1 MPSIRKKN
9 AINFKVQTLSNIEED
24 SELVKD
30 LKEHFTLENFL
41 EYEET
46 YDILETNW
54 FFAFAD
60 KCEKEI
66 WDFYEH
72 ECSVMKRKLSTLFY
86 YDTDGSGMLAGKLS
100 AIVFANIKPQYDLDY
115 IYKYPHLAR
124 PLIEDRDNK
133 KKRGEEERRR
143 LIQENYEETVKKRGK
158 TFNWATKTYK

>member
-9 AINFKVQTLSNIEED
+9 AINFKVQALSAIEED

-72 ECSVMKRKLSTLFY
+72 ECIVMKRKLSTLFY

-100 AIVFANIKPQYDLDY
+100 AIVFANIKPQYDLED

-124 PLIEDRDNK
+124 PLIEDRENK
-133 KKRGEEERRR
+133 KKRYEEERRR